1 MYSHCYILQQGRPAL
16 HLRAWVT
23 KDASICP
30 LEVCVVLILLNLP
43 AREPRR
49 GKGRGQEEF
58 FPVFF
63 SLLADSP
70 HHIPSVEASKYL
82 NLGP

>member
-1 MYSHCYILQQGRPAL
+1 MCTLSLL
-16 HLRAWVT
+16 HPTTR
-23 KDASICP
+23 KASPSPDPPCPPPLGLGDRYANICP
-30 LEVCVVLILLNLP
+30 LEVCVALILLSLP

-63 SLLADSP
+63 P
-70 HHIPSVEASKYL
+70 T
-82 NLGP
+82 G

>member
-1 MYSHCYILQQGRPAL
+1 MCVLYCYILQQGRPAL

-23 KDASICP
+23 KDANICP
-30 LEVCVVLILLNLP
+30 LEVCVVLILLSLP

-63 SLLADSP
+63 PYWLTHLTTSQVWKP
-70 HHIPSVEASKYL
+70 L
-82 NLGP
+82 NI

>member
-49 GKGRGQEEF
+49 EGGTRGI
-58 FPVFF
+58 FPVF
-63 SLLADSP
+63 LLADSP